1 MNWENHIK
9 SYKSYL
15 KIERSLSQ
23 NSITAYLQDVNKLRQ
38 FLEIKKTELNP
49 EQLET
54 HHIVD
59 FIELINELGVSPYS
73 QARIISGLKSFYKY
87 LRYDHELE
95 TDPTALIETP
105 KLG

>member
-59 FIELINELGVSPYS
+59 FIEFINELGVSPYS